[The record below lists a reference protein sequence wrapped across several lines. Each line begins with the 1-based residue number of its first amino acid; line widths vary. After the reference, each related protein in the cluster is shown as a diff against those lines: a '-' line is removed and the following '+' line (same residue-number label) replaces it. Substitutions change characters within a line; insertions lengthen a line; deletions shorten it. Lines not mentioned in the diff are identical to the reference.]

1 MYLIAACLPRLRP
14 LIIRLHTRLSASFS
28 SLLDR
33 YYGSNDPLPSS
44 TPGREGLSSGNRRLA
59 PRVDVKLTGQGNLDS
74 LITEK
79 GEEDL
84 VSSSS

>member
-28 SLLDR
+28 ALLGR
-33 YYGSNDPLPSS
+33 YYGSDDPLASR
-44 TPGREGLSSGNRRLA
+44 TPGHQELSWEIRRLA
-59 PRVDVKLTGQGNLDS
+59 PRIDVKLTGQGNLDS

-79 GEEDL
+79 EEWDAISR
-84 VSSSS
+84 SS